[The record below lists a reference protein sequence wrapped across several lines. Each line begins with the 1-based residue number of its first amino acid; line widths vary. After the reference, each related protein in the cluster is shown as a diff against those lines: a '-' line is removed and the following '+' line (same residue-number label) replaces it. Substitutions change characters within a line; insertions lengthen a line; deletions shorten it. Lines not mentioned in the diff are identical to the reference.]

1 MALSNESLEEATPNE
16 CAVLSDRIY
25 SDEFKKY
32 IQTQKRFREAWME
45 FDAPWNHELFQYA
58 NDDFY
63 FYRFNVE
70 RMEKNT
76 PRLLKDII
84 SRLLT
89 LYKVDWSEGIKPI
102 LFKCSTSDGS
112 AVGYTFD
119 DFYEDDDIAEI
130 CNDNRV
136 DKVFIIRTWKGA
148 HAEEWVTR
156 ENAQYE
162 SHGIA
167 VRAIGIA
174 DFFTS
179 LFGKEEY
186 RRFESHLSTFLDEIY
201 DLVGYRSIK
210 FLSSMNLAA
219 QKLVLEK
226 ELLEYASRRMC
237 YTVVDRTK
245 PEVQKY
251 LYVDGYSFPT
261 NIESTIQS
269 NFTKTGLFKVLLG
282 SAEFAESFVTSEWL
296 FHSLE
301 GTEHYDY
308 TSIISGYLKSVEQLL
323 LQIVKANVGNNCKI
337 TLKSN
342 KKTDAIQAGV
352 SRYTFVFDKKKKEYV
367 FRPIL
372 DDSKFPVEY
381 IDLNADQMDYMDSD
395 LGTFEYF
402 LRNNPHIF
410 FSQLLQQSTVNKKTY
425 CAIIADMVSCFRAE
439 CRNGY
444 FHTHNLKDW
453 DTVVKIRE
461 NALML
466 YTLLLGGCN
475 LPASKTD
482 GLKIP
487 DHDWFD
493 TLCIKIQN
501 NRRAT
506 LDYVFEYSDGRKVCA
521 IFDFRNN
528 TKAYTDAGME
538 HYESLRFYCVP
549 DFSLESYE
557 KLDDGVFDPS
567 MITLTRETVPC
578 KIFSVNRNK
587 QKTLLYEAV
596 N

>member
-1 MALSNESLEEATPNE
+1 MARSKEFLKETKPDGV
-16 CAVLSDRIY
+16 AVLSGRIY
-25 SDEFKKY
+25 SEEFKKY

-58 NDDFY
+58 NEDFY
-63 FYRFNVE
+63 FYRFNIN
-70 RMEKNT
+70 RMEHNT
-76 PRLLKDII
+76 APLLRNIIFRLLDLHNV
-84 SRLLT
+84 S
-89 LYKVDWSEGIKPI
+89 WSKGFAPV
-102 LFKCSTSDGS
+102 LFKSVCSDG
-112 AVGYTFD
+112 ATVGYTFD
-119 DFYEDDDIAEI
+119 DFYEDDDIAAI
-130 CNDNRV
+130 CKDNMV
-136 DKVFIIRTWKGA
+136 EKVYIIRTWKGD
-148 HAEEWVTR
+148 HSAEWITR
-156 ENAQYE
+156 ENAQYQ

-167 VRAIGIA
+167 VQAISVA
-174 DFFTS
+174 DFFIAQ
-179 LFGKEEY
+179 FGEAEY
-186 RRFESHLSTFLDEIY
+186 QRFETHLANFLDEIFN
-201 DLVGYRSIK
+201 LVGYRSIK

-226 ELLEYASRRMC
+226 KLLDHASKRMC
-237 YTVVDRTK
+237 YTIVDRTK

-251 LYVDGYSFPT
+251 LHVDGYSFPAS
-261 NIESTIQS
+261 IETAIQS
-269 NFTKTGLFKVLLG
+269 NFSKTGLFRVLLG

-342 KKTDAIQAGV
+342 KKNDAIQAGV
-352 SRYTFVFDKKKKEYV
+352 TRYTFDKGN
-367 FRPIL
+367 FRPII
-372 DDSKFPVEY
+372 DGRKFAIEY
-381 IDLNADQMDYMDSD
+381 IDLEEAQMEYMDSD

-402 LRNNPHIF
+402 LRNNSHIF
-410 FSQLLQQSTVNKKTY
+410 FSQLLQQSAINKKTY
-425 CAIIADMVSCFRAE
+425 CTIIADMVSCFRAE

-453 DTVVKIRE
+453 NTVVKIRE
-461 NALML
+461 NALMI

-493 TLCIKIQN
+493 ALCIKIQN

-521 IFDFRNN
+521 VFDFRNN
-528 TKAYTDAGME
+528 TKEYTDAGME

-557 KLDDGVFDPS
+557 KLDDGAFDS
-567 MITLTRETVPC
+567 AIITLTREATPR

-587 QKTLLYEAV
+587 QTILLYETA

>member
-1 MALSNESLEEATPNE
+1 MAISNEYLKRTTPDID
-16 CAVLSDRIY
+16 AVLSERIY
-25 SDEFKKY
+25 SEEFRKF
-32 IQTQKRFREAWME
+32 IQTQKRFREVWME
-45 FDAPWNHELFQYA
+45 LDTPWIHELFQYA
-58 NDDFY
+58 NEDFY
-63 FYRFNVE
+63 FYRFNVS

-76 PRLLKDII
+76 HALLKDII
-84 SRLLT
+84 FRLLT
-89 LYKVDWSEGIKPI
+89 LYKADWSKGTAPI
-102 LFKCSTSDGS
+102 LFKCKVSSSST
-112 AVGYTFD
+112 VGYTFD
-119 DFYEDDDIAEI
+119 DFYENDDIDEI
-130 CNDNRV
+130 CNENRI
-136 DKVFIIRTWKGA
+136 DKVFVIRTWKGA
-148 HAEEWVTR
+148 HAKEWVAR
-156 ENAQYE
+156 ENSQYE

-167 VRAIGIA
+167 IRAIGIS
-174 DFFTS
+174 DFFAS
-179 LFGKEEY
+179 QFGEEEY
-186 RRFESHLSTFLDEIY
+186 QQFEAQLSTFLKEIY

-226 ELLEYASRRMC
+226 KLLEYASKRMC
-237 YTVVDRTK
+237 YTIVDQTK

-261 NIESTIQS
+261 NVESTMQS
-269 NFTKTGLFKVLLG
+269 NFTKAGLYKVLLG

-323 LQIVKANVGNNCKI
+323 LQIVKANVDNNCKI
-337 TLKSN
+337 TLKNN
-342 KKTDAIQAGV
+342 KKGDAIQAGV
-352 SRYTFVFDKKKKEYV
+352 SRYTFVFDKKKKGYV
-367 FRPIL
+367 FRPIP
-372 DDSKFPVEY
+372 DGREFKIEY
-381 IDLNADQMDYMDSD
+381 IDLEATQMDYMDSD

-410 FSQLLQQSTVNKKTY
+410 FSQLQQQSTVNQKTY

-466 YTLLLGGCN
+466 YTLLLGGCD
-475 LPASKTD
+475 LPSSKTVN
-482 GLKIP
+482 LQMP
-487 DHDWFD
+487 AHDWFD
-493 TLCIKIQN
+493 TLCIKIQS

-506 LDYVFEYSDGRKVCA
+506 LDYVFEYSDGHKIFAV
-521 IFDFRNN
+521 FDFRNN
-528 TKAYTDAGME
+528 TKEYTDAGME
-538 HYESLRFYCVP
+538 HYDSLRFYCVP

-557 KLDDGVFDPS
+557 KLDDGTFDSS
-567 MITLTRETVPC
+567 MITLTRESVPY
-578 KIFSVNRNK
+578 KIFAVNRNK
-587 QKTLLYEAV
+587 QKTLLYEAA

>member
-1 MALSNESLEEATPNE
+1 MARSNEFLTKTKPDGD
-16 CAVLSDRIY
+16 AVLSDRIY
-25 SDEFKKY
+25 SEEFKKY

-58 NDDFY
+58 NEDFY
-63 FYRFNVE
+63 FYRFNIN
-70 RMEKNT
+70 RMEHNT
-76 PRLLKDII
+76 APLLRNIIFRLLDLHNV
-84 SRLLT
+84 S
-89 LYKVDWSEGIKPI
+89 WSKGFSPV
-102 LFKCSTSDGS
+102 LFKCVCSGGAT
-112 AVGYTFD
+112 VGYTFD
-119 DFYEDDDIAEI
+119 DFYEDDDIAAI
-130 CNDNRV
+130 CKDNMV
-136 DKVFIIRTWKGA
+136 EKVYIIRTWKGD
-148 HAEEWVTR
+148 HPAEWITR

-167 VRAIGIA
+167 VQAISVA
-174 DFFTS
+174 DFFIAQ
-179 LFGKEEY
+179 FGEAEY
-186 RRFESHLSTFLDEIY
+186 QRFETHLATFLDEIY
-201 DLVGYRSIK
+201 NLVGYRSIK

-226 ELLEYASRRMC
+226 KLLEYASKRMC
-237 YTVVDRTK
+237 YTIVDRTK
-245 PEVQKY
+245 AEVQKY
-251 LYVDGYSFPT
+251 LHVDGYSFPAS
-261 NIESTIQS
+261 IETAIQS
-269 NFTKTGLFKVLLG
+269 NFARTGLFRVLLG

-342 KKTDAIQAGV
+342 KKNDAIQAGV
-352 SRYTFVFDKKKKEYV
+352 TRYTFDKGN
-367 FRPIL
+367 FRPII
-372 DDSKFPVEY
+372 DGRKFTIEY
-381 IDLNADQMDYMDSD
+381 IDLEEAQMEYMDSD

-402 LRNNPHIF
+402 LRNNSHIF
-410 FSQLLQQSTVNKKTY
+410 FSQLLQQSAINKKAY
-425 CAIIADMVSCFRAE
+425 CTIIADMVSCFRAE

-453 DTVVKIRE
+453 NTVVKIRE
-461 NALML
+461 NALMI

-493 TLCIKIQN
+493 ALCIKIQN

-521 IFDFRNN
+521 VFDFRNN
-528 TKAYTDAGME
+528 TKEYTDAGME

-557 KLDDGVFDPS
+557 KLDDGAFDS
-567 MITLTRETVPC
+567 AIITLTREATPR

-587 QKTLLYEAV
+587 QTTLLYETA

>member
-1 MALSNESLEEATPNE
+1 MARSNEFLKATKPDGDV
-16 CAVLSDRIY
+16 VLSGHIY
-25 SDEFKKY
+25 SEEFKKY

-58 NDDFY
+58 NEDFY
-63 FYRFNVE
+63 FYRFNIN
-70 RMEKNT
+70 RMEHNT
-76 PRLLKDII
+76 APLLRNIIFRLLDLHNV
-84 SRLLT
+84 S
-89 LYKVDWSEGIKPI
+89 WSKGFAPV
-102 LFKCSTSDGS
+102 LFKCVCSDG
-112 AVGYTFD
+112 ATVGYTFD
-119 DFYEDDDIAEI
+119 DFYEDDDIAAI
-130 CNDNRV
+130 CKDNMV
-136 DKVFIIRTWKGA
+136 EKVYIIRTWKGD
-148 HAEEWVTR
+148 HPAEWITR

-167 VRAIGIA
+167 VQAISVA
-174 DFFTS
+174 DFFIAQ
-179 LFGKEEY
+179 FGEAEY
-186 RRFESHLSTFLDEIY
+186 QRFETHLATFLDEIY
-201 DLVGYRSIK
+201 ILVGYRSIK

-226 ELLEYASRRMC
+226 KLLEYASKRMC
-237 YTVVDRTK
+237 YTIVDRTK

-251 LYVDGYSFPT
+251 LHVDGYCFPAS
-261 NIESTIQS
+261 IETAIQS
-269 NFTKTGLFKVLLG
+269 NFTKTGLFRVLLG

-342 KKTDAIQAGV
+342 KKNDAIQAGV
-352 SRYTFVFDKKKKEYV
+352 TRYTFDKGN
-367 FRPIL
+367 FRPII
-372 DDSKFPVEY
+372 DGRKFAIEY
-381 IDLNADQMDYMDSD
+381 IDLEEAQMEYMDSD

-402 LRNNPHIF
+402 LRNNSHIF
-410 FSQLLQQSTVNKKTY
+410 FSQLLQQSAINKKAY
-425 CAIIADMVSCFRAE
+425 CTIIADMVSCFRAE

-453 DTVVKIRE
+453 NTVVKIRE
-461 NALML
+461 NALMI

-493 TLCIKIQN
+493 ALCIKIQN

-521 IFDFRNN
+521 VFDFRNN
-528 TKAYTDAGME
+528 TKEYTDAGME
-538 HYESLRFYCVP
+538 HYESLLFYCVP

-557 KLDDGVFDPS
+557 KLDDGAFDS
-567 MITLTRETVPC
+567 AIITLTREATPC

-587 QKTLLYEAV
+587 QTTLLYETA

>member
-1 MALSNESLEEATPNE
+1 MALSNELLKGTMPNGDATP
-16 CAVLSDRIY
+16 SDRIY
-25 SDEFKKY
+25 SEEFKKY

-45 FDAPWNHELFQYA
+45 LDAPWNHELFQYA
-58 NDDFY
+58 NEDFY
-63 FYRFNVE
+63 FYRFNVN

-76 PRLLKDII
+76 LPLLRDII
-84 SRLLT
+84 FRLLT
-89 LYKVDWSEGIKPI
+89 LYKVDWSKGFAPI
-102 LFKCSTSDGS
+102 LFKCRPSDGS

-130 CNDNRV
+130 CNENKV
-136 DKVFIIRTWKGA
+136 DKVFIIRTWKGKY
-148 HAEEWVTR
+148 AEEWVTR

-167 VRAIGIA
+167 VRAICIS

-179 LFGKEEY
+179 LFGKKEY
-186 RRFESHLSTFLDEIY
+186 PQFETHLSTFLAEMY

-226 ELLEYASRRMC
+226 KLLEYVSKRMC

-261 NIESTIQS
+261 NIENTIQS
-269 NFTKTGLFKVLLG
+269 KFAKTGLFRVLLG

-308 TSIISGYLKSVEQLL
+308 TSIISGYMKSVEQLL
-323 LQIVKANVGNNCKI
+323 LQIVRANVGNNCKI

-342 KKTDAIQAGV
+342 KKADAIQAGV
-352 SRYTFVFDKKKKEYV
+352 PRYTFNKGE
-367 FRPIL
+367 FRLIS
-372 DDSKFPVEY
+372 DSKGFPREY
-381 IDLNADQMDYMDSD
+381 IDLEATQMEYMDSD

-410 FSQLLQQSTVNKKTY
+410 FSQLQQASAINRKTY

-444 FHTHNLKDW
+444 FHTHNLKNW
-453 DTVVKIRE
+453 GTVVKIRE
-461 NALML
+461 NALMI
-466 YTLLLGGCN
+466 YTMLLGGCN
-475 LPASKTD
+475 LPSPTTD

-487 DHDWFD
+487 NHDWFD

-501 NRRAT
+501 NRRAS
-506 LDYVFEYSDGRKVCA
+506 LDYMFEYSDGRNVCVV
-521 IFDFRNN
+521 FDFRNN
-528 TKAYTDAGME
+528 TKEYTDSGME

-557 KLDDGVFDPS
+557 KLDDGAFDLS
-567 MITLTRETVPC
+567 EITLTREAIPY

-587 QKTLLYEAV
+587 QKTLIYETA

>member
-1 MALSNESLEEATPNE
+1 MARSNEFLKGTKPDGD
-16 CAVLSDRIY
+16 AVLSGRIY
-25 SDEFKKY
+25 SEEFKKY

-58 NDDFY
+58 NEDFY
-63 FYRFNVE
+63 FYRFNIN
-70 RMEKNT
+70 RMEHNT
-76 PRLLKDII
+76 APLLRNIIFRLLDLHNV
-84 SRLLT
+84 S
-89 LYKVDWSEGIKPI
+89 WSKGFAPV
-102 LFKCSTSDGS
+102 LFKCVCSDG
-112 AVGYTFD
+112 ATVGYTFD
-119 DFYEDDDIAEI
+119 DFYEDDDIAAI
-130 CNDNRV
+130 CKDNV
-136 DKVFIIRTWKGA
+136 VEKVYIIRTWKGD
-148 HAEEWVTR
+148 HPAEWITR

-167 VRAIGIA
+167 VQAISVA
-174 DFFTS
+174 DFFIAQ
-179 LFGKEEY
+179 FGEAEY
-186 RRFESHLSTFLDEIY
+186 QRFETHLATFLDEIY
-201 DLVGYRSIK
+201 NLVGYRSIK

-226 ELLEYASRRMC
+226 KLLEYASKRMC
-237 YTVVDRTK
+237 YTIVDRTK
-245 PEVQKY
+245 SEVQKY
-251 LYVDGYSFPT
+251 LHVDGYCFPAS
-261 NIESTIQS
+261 IETAIQS
-269 NFTKTGLFKVLLG
+269 NFTKTGLFRVLLG

-342 KKTDAIQAGV
+342 KKNDAIQAGV
-352 SRYTFVFDKKKKEYV
+352 TRYTFDKGN
-367 FRPIL
+367 FRPII
-372 DDSKFPVEY
+372 DGRKFAIEY
-381 IDLNADQMDYMDSD
+381 IDLEEAQMEYMDSD

-402 LRNNPHIF
+402 LRNNSHIF
-410 FSQLLQQSTVNKKTY
+410 FPQLLQQSAINKKTY
-425 CAIIADMVSCFRAE
+425 CTIIADMVSCFRAE

-453 DTVVKIRE
+453 NTVVKIRE
-461 NALML
+461 NALMI
-466 YTLLLGGCN
+466 YSLLLGGCN

-493 TLCIKIQN
+493 ALCIKIQN

-521 IFDFRNN
+521 VFDFRNN
-528 TKAYTDAGME
+528 TKEYTDAGME
-538 HYESLRFYCVP
+538 HYESLLFYCVP

-557 KLDDGVFDPS
+557 KLDAGAFDS
-567 MITLTRETVPC
+567 AIITLTREATPC

-587 QKTLLYEAV
+587 QTTLLYETA

>member
-1 MALSNESLEEATPNE
+1 MAQSNEFLNGTKPAEDAALSG
-16 CAVLSDRIY
+16 RIY
-25 SDEFKKY
+25 SEEFKKY

-58 NDDFY
+58 NEDFY
-63 FYRFNVE
+63 FYRFNIN
-70 RMEKNT
+70 RMEHNT
-76 PRLLKDII
+76 IPLLRNIMFRLLD
-84 SRLLT
+84 
-89 LYKVDWSEGIKPI
+89 LYNVSWSKGFAPVLFRIIKP
-102 LFKCSTSDGS
+102 DGS
-112 AVGYTFD
+112 AVGYTFE
-119 DFYEDDDIAEI
+119 DFYEDDDIAAI
-130 CNDNRV
+130 CKDNMV
-136 DKVFIIRTWKGA
+136 EKVNIIRTWKGG
-148 HAEEWVTR
+148 HPAEWITR

-167 VRAIGIA
+167 VRAISVS
-174 DFFTS
+174 DFFVAQ
-179 LFGKEEY
+179 FGEAEY
-186 RRFESHLSTFLDEIY
+186 QRFEAYLSEFLNRIY
-201 DLVGYRSIK
+201 DIVGYRSIK

-226 ELLEYASRRMC
+226 KLLEYASKRMC
-237 YTVVDRTK
+237 YTIVDRTK

-251 LYVDGYSFPT
+251 LYVDGYGFPA
-261 NIESTIQS
+261 NIEKTIQT
-269 NFTKTGLFKVLLG
+269 NFTKTGLFRVLLG
-282 SAEFAESFVTSEWL
+282 AAEFAESFVTSEWL

-323 LQIVKANVGNNCKI
+323 LQIVKANAGNNCKI

-342 KKTDAIQAGV
+342 KKADAIQAGV
-352 SRYTFVFDKKKKEYV
+352 TRYTYVFDKKKKDYV
-367 FRPIL
+367 FRPIS
-372 DDSKFPVEY
+372 DGREFKIEY
-381 IDLNADQMDYMDSD
+381 IDLEATQMNYMDSD

-410 FSQLLQQSTVNKKTY
+410 FSQLHQQSAINNKSY
-425 CAIIADMVSCFRAE
+425 CTIIADMVSCFRAE

-461 NALML
+461 NALMI

-475 LPASKTD
+475 LPASATD

-487 DHDWFD
+487 NHDWFD
-493 TLCIKIQN
+493 ALCIKIQN

-506 LDYVFEYSDGRKVCA
+506 LDYVFEYFDGRRVCA
-521 IFDFRNN
+521 VFDFRNN
-528 TKAYTDAGME
+528 TKEYTDTGME
-538 HYESLRFYCVP
+538 HYESLQFYCVP

-557 KLDDGVFDPS
+557 KLDDGAFDS
-567 MITLTRETVPC
+567 AMLTLTREAVPC

-587 QKTLLYEAV
+587 QTLLLYEAT

>member
-1 MALSNESLEEATPNE
+1 MAQSNEFLKETKLDGD
-16 CAVLSDRIY
+16 AVLSGRIY
-25 SDEFKKY
+25 SEEFKKY

-58 NDDFY
+58 NEDFY
-63 FYRFNVE
+63 FYRFNIN
-70 RMEKNT
+70 RMEHNT
-76 PRLLKDII
+76 APLLRNIIFRLLDLHNV
-84 SRLLT
+84 S
-89 LYKVDWSEGIKPI
+89 WSKGFAPV
-102 LFKCSTSDGS
+102 LFKSVCSDG
-112 AVGYTFD
+112 ATVGYTFD
-119 DFYEDDDIAEI
+119 DFYEDDDIAAI
-130 CNDNRV
+130 CEDNMV
-136 DKVFIIRTWKGA
+136 EKVYIIRTWKGD
-148 HAEEWVTR
+148 HPAEWITR

-167 VRAIGIA
+167 VQAISVADCFIA
-174 DFFTS
+174 Q
-179 LFGKEEY
+179 FGEAEY
-186 RRFESHLSTFLDEIY
+186 QRFETHLANFLDEIY
-201 DLVGYRSIK
+201 NLVGYRSIK

-226 ELLEYASRRMC
+226 KLLEYASKRMC
-237 YTVVDRTK
+237 YTIVDRKK

-251 LYVDGYSFPT
+251 LHVDGYSFPAS
-261 NIESTIQS
+261 IETAIQS
-269 NFTKTGLFKVLLG
+269 NFAKTGLFRVLLG

-342 KKTDAIQAGV
+342 KKNDAIQAGV
-352 SRYTFVFDKKKKEYV
+352 TRYTFDKGN
-367 FRPIL
+367 FRPII
-372 DDSKFPVEY
+372 DGRKFAIEY
-381 IDLNADQMDYMDSD
+381 IDLEEAQMEYMDSD

-402 LRNNPHIF
+402 LRNNSHIF
-410 FSQLLQQSTVNKKTY
+410 FSQLLQQSAINKKTY
-425 CAIIADMVSCFRAE
+425 CTIIADMVSCFRAE

-453 DTVVKIRE
+453 NTVVKIRE
-461 NALML
+461 NALMI

-493 TLCIKIQN
+493 ALCIKIQN

-506 LDYVFEYSDGRKVCA
+506 LDYVLEYSDGRKICA
-521 IFDFRNN
+521 VFDFRNN
-528 TKAYTDAGME
+528 TKEYTEAGME
-538 HYESLRFYCVP
+538 HYESLQFYCVP

-557 KLDDGVFDPS
+557 KLDDGEFDS
-567 MITLTRETVPC
+567 AIITLTREAAPC

-587 QKTLLYEAV
+587 QTTLLYETA